1 MLFVRLVW
9 CALLSAVVVGS
20 LQFGLQ
26 QWKAVPIILA
36 AEAFEA
42 QKAEGGGSQAHAHAS
57 EPGHAHDH
65 ATATSGHDD
74 IPSRGA
80 WTWIANV
87 LHGFSM
93 ALLMFAVMGWWVW
106 RRGDAVPISR
116 LALTVAAAGLLSLDL
131 WPALGLPAEI
141 PGMEASALGGRQAWW
156 LLAAGSA
163 ALACA
168 SLAGIAT
175 NKLARRFRWLA
186 AAVLLALP
194 FVLGAP
200 QAAGDPLTGF
210 GEQARAQLQELQGE
224 FEVTTRWLS
233 LVFWVSLGCMGGWT
247 FRRWIQSTIPP
258 AREPQVGSSA

>member
-1 MLFVRLVW
+1 MLFVRLTW
-9 CALLSAVVVGS
+9 CALLTAVIVGS

-42 QKAEGGGSQAHAHAS
+42 QKAEGGGPQAHAHAS
-57 EPGHAHDH
+57 EAGHAHDH
-65 ATATSGHDD
+65 AHDHDHD
-74 IPSRGA
+74 ILSRGA

-106 RRGDAVPISR
+106 RRGDAVPMSR
-116 LALTVAAAGLLSLDL
+116 LALAVAAAGLLSLDL
-131 WPALGLPAEI
+131 WPALGLPAEL

-156 LLAAGSA
+156 VLAAGSA

-175 NKLARRFRWLA
+175 KNLARRFRWLA
-186 AAVLLALP
+186 ASLLLALP

-200 QAAGDPLTGF
+200 QAAGDPLAGF
-210 GEQARAQLQELQGE
+210 GEQARAQLQELHGD
-224 FEVTTRWLS
+224 FVVTTRWLS

-247 FRRWIQSTIPP
+247 FRRWIRSTIPA
-258 AREPQVGSSA
+258 AREPQAGYSR